1 MSVVFVIPNSS
12 AMNSAYL
19 MFIALGLGLSF
30 FFSGMEAGVFALSR
44 VRIRRLVRSGN
55 TNARRLN
62 RYLEHPE
69 EFLWTI
75 LAGNT
80 LSNFGVASFV
90 VVLLGEWARAHPVFF
105 AATFLLG
112 ALAFYALCELFP
124 KMLFRLY
131 PNRLCLLF
139 SRLFSV
145 LHFVLRPI
153 VALLRWLSTGMLR
166 WSGGQTFQ
174 PQIFGTREELR
185 VLMQES
191 AQELSSEERGMINRV
206 LDLQNLTVSHI
217 LVPMPRAV
225 TVEMNTPVMDALALC
240 RERGLSRLPVWRSV
254 GDTKRIAGVFNLK
267 SLLYREDL
275 DPSKRASDYV
285 KPAAFVDVDMRLEE
299 AMRHLQRAG
308 QRLAIVLARDGR
320 EIGIVSLQDL
330 LKAVFGEVKL

>member
-1 MSVVFVIPNSS
+1 
-12 AMNSAYL
+12 MNSAYL
-19 MFIALGLGLSF
+19 IFIAFGLGLSF

-55 TNARRLN
+55 ANARRLN
-62 RYLEHPE
+62 RYLDQPE

-75 LAGNT
+75 LTGNT
-80 LSNFGVASFV
+80 LANFTVASFAV
-90 VVLLGEWARAHPVFF
+90 VMMGEWARSHPALFVI
-105 AATFLLG
+105 AFLLG

-131 PNRLCLLF
+131 PNRLCMLF

-145 LHFVLRPI
+145 LHFFMRPI
-153 VALLRWLSTGMLR
+153 VALLRWLSRGLLH

-174 PQIFGTREELR
+174 PQVFGTREEMR
-185 VLMQES
+185 VLMQDS
-191 AQELSSEERGMINRV
+191 AQEFSSEERGMINRV
-206 LDLQNLTVSHI
+206 LDLQNLTVSHV
-217 LVPMPRAV
+217 LVPMSRAV
-225 TVEMNTPVMDALALC
+225 TVNMDTVVTDALALC
-240 RERGLSRLPVWRSV
+240 RERGLSRLPVWRPD
-254 GDTKRIAGVFNLK
+254 GETRRIAGVFSLK
-267 SLLYREDL
+267 SLLYGEDL
-275 DPSKRASDYV
+275 DPSKHAGDYV